1 MSRATRSDF
10 VPNLSHSANC
20 PSRGL
25 IRFGQGGNTI
35 NYLVLSAVTLLR
47 SIDAMQ
53 SDENPPQSLQDT
65 KNQQPEDLI
74 RQGYTIQA
82 SGGQTF
88 VEPNALQGENL
99 RLAKVLKPNL
109 SNAVKM
115 AVGVRVY
122 FSRNVTV

>member
-1 MSRATRSDF
+1 MSRATHSDF

-53 SDENPPQSLQDT
+53 SDENPPQSLQD
-65 KNQQPEDLI
+65 
-74 RQGYTIQA
+74 R
-82 SGGQTF
+82 
-88 VEPNALQGENL
+88 ENL
-99 RLAKVLKPNL
+99 HLAKVLKPNL
-109 SNAVKM
+109 SNTVKM